1 MCKVFNTLH
10 QNTLGSIYQISKK
23 NTSSTCKVFNTL
35 HLNTLGSIYP
45 NSKKYF
51 FHMQSIQY
59 FAPKYLGVHIS
70 NFEKILLARAKYSI
84 LCTWIPGGPYI
95 QLQKNTSC
103 TCKVFNT
110 LHLDTL
116 GSIYPTSKKYFLY
129 VQGIQYFAPKYLG
142 VHLSNFKKIL
152 LAHTKYSILCTYI
165 PGGPYIQLRK
175 IHLACAKYSILC
187 T

>member
-1 MCKVFNTLH
+1 MQSIQYFAPKY
-10 QNTLGSIYQISKK
+10 LGP
-23 NTSSTCKVFNTL
+23 
-35 HLNTLGSIYP
+35 IYP
-45 NSKKYF
+45 TLKKYF
-51 FHMQSIQY
+51 LHVQSIQY

-116 GSIYPTSKKYFLY
+116 GSIYPTSKKIL
-129 VQGIQYFAPKYLG
+129 FAR
-142 VHLSNFKKIL
+142 
-152 LAHTKYSILCTYI
+152 AKYSILCTYI

-175 IHLACAKYSILC
+175 ILLARAKYSILC